1 MKNLK
6 VSMKLIVSFTLI
18 IILTLLIGVI
28 GIFGMSNINNAKQ
41 DMYYQVTT
49 PIPYLGKVEENLQS
63 ARVYVR
69 EMVMAAMA
77 ENQTLVDQNWS
88 NINQRLTA
96 MQNAVG
102 PFRSYTEHDEALR
115 IFNDAMRKYETQLV
129 PIVNSI
135 HTAAKSG
142 TPEDIDRIKT
152 VLLPDCGRVAGDI
165 ISDFER
171 TVDLMMTYGQ
181 ESYQASDSMATMLLT
196 IIVVVLIIAV
206 IIAVFLTF
214 YISGLIAKPLS
225 LIADAFSQIGSR
237 GKLTFDDRTTRGA
250 NDIATRKDELGDC
263 ARGFK
268 GIIAH
273 LVEIEQNLAE
283 IAGGDLTTEV
293 HALSEDDSIANS
305 MQRTLDNLNTMFGE
319 INSASNQV
327 STGSKQIADGA
338 QSLAQG
344 STEQAAS
351 VEQLSASIGEI
362 AQKTKDNASMAERAA
377 TLASTIMQNA
387 ERGNSQMSEMTTAVH
402 EINQASQSISKVI
415 KVIDD
420 IAFQTNI
427 LALNAAVEAARAG
440 QHGKGFAVVA
450 EEVRNLAAKSAEAA
464 KDTGGLI
471 QNSMEKAE
479 LGARIAGETA
489 ESLADI
495 VSGINE
501 SSQIV
506 GEIARSSEE
515 QSLGISQIN
524 TGIDQVAQVV
534 QQNSAT
540 AEQSAAA
547 SEEMSSQSAM
557 LEELISQFKLKNQ
570 SFGSQSLP
578 SRKKQAESL
587 PPPVSTDVYE
597 PHGGMN
603 DFGKY

>member
-6 VSMKLIVSFTLI
+6 VSMKLIVSFFII
-18 IILTLLIGVI
+18 IILTVMVGVI
-28 GIFGMSNINNAKQ
+28 GIIGMNNINAAKQ
-41 DMYYQVTT
+41 EMYYEVTA
-49 PIPYLGKVEENLQS
+49 PIPYIGKTEENLQS

-69 EMVMAAMA
+69 EMVMAAMYDNQA
-77 ENQTLVDQNWS
+77 GVDENWDKVNT
-88 NINQRLTA
+88 RLGEMAKAADT
-96 MQNAVG
+96 
-102 PFRSYTEHDEALR
+102 FRNGVNSDNVLN
-115 IFNDAMRKYETQLV
+115 IFNGAMRTYDNDLV
-129 PIVNSI
+129 PVVMAI
-135 HTAAKSG
+135 HAASKSG
-142 TPEDIDRIKT
+142 TPEDITNIKEN
-152 VLLPDCGRVAGDI
+152 LLPRCRDIAGSI
-165 ISDFER
+165 IDEFENC
-171 TVDLMMTYGQ
+171 VNYLMDYGQ
-181 ESYQASDSMATMLLT
+181 ESYEASAAQADMLLMVV
-196 IIVVVLIIAV
+196 IISLALAV
-206 IIAVFLTF
+206 AIAVFLTF
-214 YISGLIAKPLS
+214 YISSLIAKPLS
-225 LIADAFSQIGSR
+225 VIAEAFSQIGTR
-237 GKLTFDDRTTRGA
+237 GKLTFDPATTQFA
-250 NDIATRKDELGDC
+250 DATALRKDELGDC
-263 ARGFK
+263 AKGFK

-273 LVEIEQNLAE
+273 MQEIEQNLGE
-283 IAGGDLTTEV
+283 IADGDLTTEV
-293 HALSEDDSIANS
+293 HALSDEDSIANS

-351 VEQLSASIGEI
+351 VEELSASIGEI
-362 AQKTKDNASMAERAA
+362 AQKTKENATMAERAA
-377 TLASTIMQNA
+377 TLAGTIMQNA
-387 ERGNSQMSEMTTAVH
+387 ERGSTQMGDMTTAVH

-489 ESLADI
+489 ESLAEI

-506 GEIARSSEE
+506 GDIARSSEE
-515 QSLGISQIN
+515 QALGITQIN

-547 SEEMSSQSAM
+547 SQQMSSQSTM
-557 LEELISQFKLKNQ
+557 LEELISQFKLKSQ
-570 SFGSQSLP
+570 TFGPQSLP
-578 SRKKQAESL
+578 ARQPKAADPEPEISA
-587 PPPVSTDVYE
+587 DVYE
-597 PHGGMN
+597 PTGAD

>member
-1 MKNLK
+1 MKNMK
-6 VSMKLIVSFTLI
+6 VSMKLIVSFLII
-18 IILTLLIGVI
+18 IILTVVVGVL
-28 GIFGMSNINNAKQ
+28 GIFGMNNINSAKQ
-41 DMYYQVTT
+41 DMYYQITT
-49 PIPYLGKVEENLQS
+49 PMPYLGKVEENLQS

-69 EMVMAAMA
+69 EMVMAAMVD
-77 ENQTLVDQNWS
+77 NQASVDQNWS
-88 NINQRLTA
+88 NISRRLSDMTDA
-96 MQNAVG
+96 ASS
-102 PFRSYTEHDEALR
+102 FRNYTEHEEALR
-115 IFNDAMRKYETQLV
+115 LFNEAMRKYENELV
-129 PIVNSI
+129 PVVNNI
-135 HTAAKSG
+135 HTASKDAS
-142 TPEDIDRIKT
+142 PEAIERIKT
-152 VLLPDCGRVAGDI
+152 VLLPDCVRIAGDI
-165 ISDFER
+165 ITNFEG
-171 TVDLMMTYGQ
+171 TVDEMMTYGQ
-181 ESYQASDSMATMLLT
+181 DSYQASDSMATTLLT
-196 IIVVVLIIAV
+196 VIIVVLVAAVVIA
-206 IIAVFLTF
+206 IFLTF
-214 YISGLIAKPLS
+214 YISGLIAKPLAV
-225 LIADAFSQIGSR
+225 IAGAFSQIGTR
-237 GKLTFDDRTTRGA
+237 GKLTFDSAITKTT
-250 NDIATRKDELGDC
+250 DDLATRKDELGDC

-293 HALSEDDSIANS
+293 HALSEEDSIANS
-305 MQRTLDNLNTMFGE
+305 MQKTLDNLNTMFGE

-351 VEQLSASIGEI
+351 VEELSASIGEI
-362 AQKTKDNASMAERAA
+362 AQKTKENATMAERAA

-387 ERGNSQMSEMTTAVH
+387 ERGSTQMGDMTQAVH

-450 EEVRNLAAKSAEAA
+450 EEVRNLAQKSAEAA
-464 KDTGGLI
+464 KDTGSLI

-489 ESLADI
+489 ESLSDI

-515 QSLGISQIN
+515 QALGITQIN

-547 SEEMSSQSAM
+547 SEEMSSQSSM

-570 SFGSQSLP
+570 SFGQQSLP
-578 SRKKQAESL
+578 SRKKPAEPL
-587 PPPVSTDVYE
+587 PSSSHSDVYD
-597 PHGGMN
+597 PSGMD

>member
-6 VSMKLIVSFTLI
+6 VSMKLIVSFSII
-18 IILTLLIGVI
+18 IILTATVGVAGIIG
-28 GIFGMSNINNAKQ
+28 MLSINSAKQ
-41 DMYYQVTT
+41 EMYYTITT
-49 PIPYLGKVEENLQS
+49 PLPYLAKIEENLQA

-69 EMVMAAMA
+69 DMVMAAMTD
-77 ENQTLVDQNWS
+77 NQTAVDTNWS
-88 NINQRLTA
+88 NVAKRLTE
-96 MQNAVG
+96 MDSAVG
-102 PFRSYTEHDEALR
+102 SFRNYTEDADVLR
-115 IFNDAMRKYETQLV
+115 LFNEAMRKYESELV
-129 PIVNSI
+129 PVVNAI
-135 HTAAKSG
+135 HAAAKAG
-142 TPEDIDRIKT
+142 TPEDFDNIT
-152 VLLPDCGRVAGDI
+152 QNLLPQCRTISYAIVDSFDDC
-165 ISDFER
+165 
-171 TVDLMMTYGQ
+171 VDKMMSLGQ
-181 ESYQASDSMATMLLT
+181 SSYQASEIMSNRLLT
-196 IIVVVLIIAV
+196 LIIVVIAIAV
-206 IIAVFLTF
+206 GCAVFLTF

-225 LIADAFSQIGSR
+225 VMANAFNQIGTR
-237 GKLTFDDRTTRGA
+237 GKLSFDPAVTSYA
-250 NDIATRKDELGDC
+250 NETAARKDELGEC
-263 ARGFK
+263 AKGFN
-268 GIIAH
+268 GIITHLAH
-273 LVEIEQNLAE
+273 IEKNLEE
-283 IAGGDLTTEV
+283 IADGDLTTDV
-293 HALSEDDSIANS
+293 RALSDEDSLANS

-319 INSASNQV
+319 INSASGQV
-327 STGSKQIADGA
+327 STGSRQIAEGA

-362 AQKTKDNASMAERAA
+362 AQKTKENATMAERAA
-377 TLASTIMQNA
+377 ILASTIMQNA
-387 ERGNSQMSEMTTAVH
+387 ERGNSQMNDMNQAVQ

-479 LGARIAGETA
+479 LGAKIAGETA

-495 VSGINE
+495 VSGISE

-540 AEQSAAA
+540 AEESAAA
-547 SEEMSSQSAM
+547 SEQMSSQSSM
-557 LEELISQFKLKNQ
+557 LEELIAQFKLKNT
-570 SFGSQSLP
+570 SFSQAALP
-578 SRKKQAESL
+578 TRKKPSSHL
-587 PPPVSTDVYE
+587 PPANENVFEPAVS
-597 PHGGMN
+597 N